1 MTAGNIRRATLG
13 ILAAL
18 LCASLLGTDHPATAT
33 PSSAV
38 PLLEEATPPANAVLT
53 EPVDWVYLTFDRL
66 INTFSI
72 RVTGPNGHDVA
83 RDNAIVKHDMISQPL
98 HTLTQPGTYRVTWQ
112 VIDLDG
118 HQASG
123 SHSFTITPG
132 VTTTPENTATTPA
145 TTPHSVPP
153 TAPPATNQSTIT
165 TPLAATIALSLLAGL
180 TLLTIRHRRRVRA
193 SRAQRPD
200 RT

>member
-123 SHSFTITPG
+123 SHSFTITPASPRPPK
-132 VTTTPENTATTPA
+132 TLP
-145 TTPHSVPP
+145 PHQPPPP
-153 TAPPATNQSTIT
+153 TQYRRQRHQPPTS
-165 TPLAATIALSLLAGL
+165 PRSP
-180 TLLTIRHRRRVRA
+180 RRWPPRSHSA
-193 SRAQRPD
+193 SWQD
-200 RT
+200 